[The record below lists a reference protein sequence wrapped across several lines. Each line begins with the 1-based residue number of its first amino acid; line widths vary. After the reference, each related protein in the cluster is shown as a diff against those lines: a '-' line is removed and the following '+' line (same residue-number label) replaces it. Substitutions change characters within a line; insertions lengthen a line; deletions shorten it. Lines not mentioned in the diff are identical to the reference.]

1 MACLHGECHNSIWPG
16 MVHLDS
22 VHGHGGA
29 GRAGHL
35 VGLVPD
41 TWSRW
46 CVADRSRV
54 VPGAWHLVMAGHVGA
69 RHLVRIALG

>member
-1 MACLHGECHNSIWPG
+1 
-16 MVHLDS
+16 MVHPDS

-54 VPGAWHLVMAGHVGA
+54 VPGTWSGWCLVLGQGWSCWCQ
-69 RHLVRIALG
+69 ALGQDSAWLTGQDG